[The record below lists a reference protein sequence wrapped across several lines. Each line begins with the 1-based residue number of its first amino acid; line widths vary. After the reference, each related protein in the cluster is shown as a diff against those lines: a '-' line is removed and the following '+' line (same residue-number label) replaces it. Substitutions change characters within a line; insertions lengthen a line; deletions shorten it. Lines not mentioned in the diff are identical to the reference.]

1 MPVKGNG
8 VRRRPQRRLGS
19 ASFRA
24 PERRRPQHRLTTSH
38 SSKTERP
45 HPLDPPAFVLTQR
58 ENERKDRPPFE
69 EKNQDVQPP
78 SFDFT
83 HRSKEGDRDVAPPA
97 PTDSKSLRDAT
108 LIAKPLQ
115 EEASLLVFR
124 IQLEQLLKESSC
136 RCTLAFQRVHHR
148 QGQESFFGLRVQGQ
162 RLVQ

>member
-1 MPVKGNG
+1 M
-8 VRRRPQRRLGS
+8 S
-19 ASFRA
+19 
-24 PERRRPQHRLTTSH
+24 ERTDLPSKKRTRTS
-38 SSKTERP
+38 SR
-45 HPLDPPAFVLTQR
+45 
-58 ENERKDRPPFE
+58 
-69 EKNQDVQPP
+69 P

-148 QGQESFFGLRVQGQ
+148 QGQESFFGLRIQGQ